1 MYQEATK
8 TYQEANFFTATP
20 VKLVMMCYDGA
31 IGSLKLARESY
42 LLKEYEAKAKALQK
56 AFDILYELNAS
67 LDLKKGG
74 DIARNLRSLYLY
86 MIQTLTDADVKK
98 DIRAFDD
105 VIKMLEE
112 LESAWM
118 AIGVAVPAD
127 GVGNAEPQKTTA
139 RPVYVGARPVALAR
153 VWSA

>member
-31 IGSLKLARESY
+31 IGSLKLAREFY
-42 LLKEYEAKAKALQK
+42 VKKEYEAKAKALQK
-56 AFDILYELNAS
+56 AIDIMHELNAS
-67 LDLKKGG
+67 LDVKKGG
-74 DIARNLRSLYLY
+74 AIACNLRSLYLF
-86 MIQTLTDADVKK
+86 MIHRLTEGDLKK

-105 VIKMLEE
+105 VIQILEE
-112 LESAWM
+112 LESAWK
-118 AIGVAVPAD
+118 AITVPAE
-127 GVGNAEPQKTTA
+127 GAGNVDSLRTIT
-139 RPVYVGARPVALAR
+139 RPAYGGARPVALAR

>member
-20 VKLVMMCYDGA
+20 IKLVMMCYDGA

-42 LLKEYEAKAKALQK
+42 VKKEYEAKAKALQK
-56 AFDILYELNAS
+56 AVDIIHELNAS
-67 LDLKKGG
+67 LDVKKGG
-74 DIARNLRSLYLY
+74 EIARNLRSLYLY
-86 MIQTLTDADVKK
+86 MIQRVTEADLKK

-105 VIKMLEE
+105 VIQMLEE
-112 LESAWM
+112 LESAWK
-118 AIGVAVPAD
+118 AITVPAD
-127 GVGNAEPQKTTA
+127 GSVMLNPRETA
-139 RPVYVGARPVALAR
+139 TRPAYGGARPVALAR

>member
-20 VKLVMMCYDGA
+20 IKLVMMCYDGA

-86 MIQTLTDADVKK
+86 MIQTLTDADLKK

-112 LESAWM
+112 LESAWV
-118 AIGVAVPAD
+118 AIAVPAD
-127 GVGNAEPQKTTA
+127 GVGKVEPQKTAA
-139 RPVYVGARPVALAR
+139 RPAYVGARPVTLAR

>member
-20 VKLVMMCYDGA
+20 IKLVMMCYDGA

-42 LLKEYEAKAKALQK
+42 LQKEYEAKAKALQK
-56 AFDILYELNAS
+56 TFDILYELNAS
-67 LDLKKGG
+67 LDEKKGG
-74 DIARNLRSLYLY
+74 DIARNLRSLYQY
-86 MIQTLTDADVKK
+86 MIQALTDADLKQ
-98 DIRAFDD
+98 DIRVFDE

-112 LESAWM
+112 LESAWK
-118 AIGVAVPAD
+118 AITVPAD
-127 GVGNAEPQKTTA
+127 GVGNVEAQETA
-139 RPVYVGARPVALAR
+139 SRPAYGGARPVAMAR